1 MKAEIITIGDEILI
15 GQIVDTNSAWISE
28 QLNMHGIDAYQI
40 TSIHD
45 DHGQILKALA
55 DAESRADL
63 ILITG
68 GLGPT
73 KDDITK
79 KALCAYFECG
89 LVINEQVLEQVTG
102 MLTRRSIRINQL
114 NKDQALVPE
123 KCTVLPNTTGTAP
136 GMWFEKDHV
145 IFVSMPGVPFEMQY
159 LMENEVFPRLQGKG
173 KVRTIY
179 HQTVLIHG
187 IPESML
193 AEHIEPWEL
202 ALPSFIKLAYLPS
215 PFMIRLRLSAY
226 GEDTDGL
233 KDEVAAQIEKLK
245 MIVPAANIFGYN
257 QDTLSG
263 VTGKLLRDFHATV
276 GVAESCTGGYI
287 AHLITSDPGSSAYF
301 KGGVIA
307 YANAAKVSVLG
318 VKPET
323 LEAHGAVS
331 KEVALEM
338 ARGAQKVLQTD
349 YAIATTG
356 IAGPDGGTP
365 EKPVGMVWI
374 AIAGKHHLTTEC
386 YNFAGNRERNMI
398 RSAQTAMN
406 MLRQVVIEEGNGG
419 PLGRSRK
426 S

>member
-28 QLNMHGIDAYQI
+28 QLNIHGIDVYQI
-40 TSIHD
+40 TSVHD
-45 DHGQILKALA
+45 DHEQILKALA

-89 LVINEQVLEQVTG
+89 LVINEQVLEQVTD
-102 MLTRRSIRINQL
+102 MLTRRHIKVNQL

-193 AEHIEPWEL
+193 AERIEPWEL

-226 GEDTDGL
+226 GEDPHTL
-233 KDEVAAQIEKLK
+233 KEEVAGQIEKLK
-245 MIVPAANIFGYN
+245 RIIPAANIFGYN

-263 VTGKLLRDFHATV
+263 VTGKRLRDFHATV

-287 AHLITSDPGSSAYF
+287 AHLITS
-301 KGGVIA
+301 
-307 YANAAKVSVLG
+307 
-318 VKPET
+318 
-323 LEAHGAVS
+323 
-331 KEVALEM
+331 
-338 ARGAQKVLQTD
+338 
-349 YAIATTG
+349 
-356 IAGPDGGTP
+356 
-365 EKPVGMVWI
+365 
-374 AIAGKHHLTTEC
+374 
-386 YNFAGNRERNMI
+386 
-398 RSAQTAMN
+398 
-406 MLRQVVIEEGNGG
+406 
-419 PLGRSRK
+419 K
-426 S
+426 SGEFGLL